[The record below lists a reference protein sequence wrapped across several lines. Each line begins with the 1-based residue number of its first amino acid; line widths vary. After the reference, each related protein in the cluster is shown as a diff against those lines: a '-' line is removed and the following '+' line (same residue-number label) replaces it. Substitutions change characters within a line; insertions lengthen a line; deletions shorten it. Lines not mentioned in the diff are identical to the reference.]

1 MTASISGRLTTAPAI
16 RGDAV
21 IVSIMTYEA
30 TGPELVRVTIRGD
43 LAQQFCKE
51 ATKGETITFK
61 GTKEGGRFIAET
73 YERG

>member
-1 MTASISGRLTTAPAI
+1 MNIRGSLTAAPAI

-43 LAQQFCKE
+43 LAQQFCRE

>member
-1 MTASISGRLTTAPAI
+1 MNIRGSLTTARAI

-43 LAQQFCKE
+43 LAQQFCRE

>member
-1 MTASISGRLTTAPAI
+1 MNIRGSLTTAPAI

-21 IVSIMTYEA
+21 IVSIMTHEA
-30 TGPELVRVTIRGD
+30 TGPELIRVTIRGD